1 MSKYFNSNETLE
13 MCDVKVGQDGRID
26 IETKPCHATELER
39 LGNPGRAIRGRVVM
53 EEGNLH
59 FAPYAENSR
68 RPTFS
73 KQVHVSS
80 ATLSVTADKVKLS
93 FMIPRHLTKQLMLMY
108 IQSEIDEV
116 KRRLGEDLYDSIVS
130 ERVNDNVNVNADA
143 KRASVAT
150 TEALALQ
157 RSGACDLN
165 GHPDGKVNVSVNVNV
180 EKEGGQS

>member
-1 MSKYFNSNETLE
+1 MKKFFNSNETLE

-26 IETKPCHATELER
+26 IETNPCHATELER

-116 KRRLGEDLYDSIVS
+116 KRRLEADVYDMLAKASNVD
-130 ERVNDNVNVNADA
+130 DNVNG
-143 KRASVAT
+143 R
-150 TEALALQ
+150 
-157 RSGACDLN
+157 
-165 GHPDGKVNVSVNVNV
+165 PDGKVNVSVNVNV
-180 EKEGGQS
+180 EKEGGIV

>member
-1 MSKYFNSNETLE
+1 MKKYFNSNETLE

-26 IETKPCHATELER
+26 IETNPCHATELER

-116 KRRLGEDLYDSIVS
+116 KRRLEADVYDMLAKAS
-130 ERVNDNVNVNADA
+130 NVDDNVNADA
-143 KRASVAT
+143 KRASIAT

-165 GHPDGKVNVSVNVNV
+165 GRPDGKVNVSVNVNV
-180 EKEGGQS
+180 EKEGGIV

>member
-1 MSKYFNSNETLE
+1 MKNHFNSNETLE
-13 MCDVKVGQDGRID
+13 CCDVSVSQQGNIAIDPKKYNADGM
-26 IETKPCHATELER
+26 ER
-39 LGNPGRAIRGRVVM
+39 LGVPAKSVRGRVRVAD
-53 EEGNLH
+53 GLLK
-59 FAPYAENSR
+59 FDPYDEASR

-116 KRRLGEDLYDSIVS
+116 KRRLGEDLYDCIVS
-130 ERVNDNVNVNADA
+130 ER
-143 KRASVAT
+143 
-150 TEALALQ
+150 
-157 RSGACDLN
+157 
-165 GHPDGKVNVSVNVNV
+165 VNVNV

>member
-1 MSKYFNSNETLE
+1 MYNPKNESEMKKFFNSNETLE

-26 IETKPCHATELER
+26 IETNPCHATELER

-53 EEGNLH
+53 EDGNLH

-116 KRRLGEDLYDSIVS
+116 KRRLGEDLYDCIAVKH
-130 ERVNDNVNVNADA
+130 EEG
-143 KRASVAT
+143 VAP
-150 TEALALQ
+150 L
-157 RSGACDLN
+157 
-165 GHPDGKVNVSVNVNV
+165 
-180 EKEGGQS
+180 